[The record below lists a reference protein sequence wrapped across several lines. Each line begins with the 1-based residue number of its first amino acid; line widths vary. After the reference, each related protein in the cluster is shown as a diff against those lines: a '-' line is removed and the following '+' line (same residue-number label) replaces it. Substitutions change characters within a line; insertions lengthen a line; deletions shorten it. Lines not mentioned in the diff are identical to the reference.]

1 MNQMIVKAYYRINQS
16 GEIFS
21 LENIKLGMLND
32 QSLLDKTLKWQI
44 FEFIVEEII
53 FEEVLYLI

>member
-1 MNQMIVKAYYRINQS
+1 MNQRIVKAYYRINQS